1 MRKQTKKTVLQF
13 VILVAVILLLAA
25 CGAASA
31 PQPAAPAQEP
41 AAQEAAT
48 EAPAAEAAATEEA
61 AAPAAATEE
70 AAAEEPAAEE
80 ASGASAPSGEPIRI
94 GGSLALTGPFAATGI
109 VHKIVGEEFVKKLNE
124 EGGLLG
130 RPVEWVLFDDESVP
144 DKAAAL
150 YERLITEEEVDLL
163 IGPYGTGNITAAMN
177 VAERYGYVFPH
188 HTGSLT
194 YAYTYDKHFPMWYT
208 GLHPNITTSNLLFD
222 ALEASGSPPK
232 TIGFVVNQFPGSKFM
247 ALGQEGTDEGGAIK
261 VAEERGYEVVLNVD
275 FPLTIN
281 DWGPIAAQVR
291 EADPDFIFL
300 SGLGLNANGLIEAL
314 QAIDY
319 QPRGFFVLWP
329 AAGPLLALG
338 EASEGVMSVTLFEE
352 HEPFLSNPGADEMV
366 KRFHAGAEAAG
377 LAYTAVETQASASWT
392 TWQVLTTAV
401 KETNSLDQEV
411 LADWLHS
418 NTIQTVIGP
427 VSFDANNQNYGPD
440 LQKIKQV
447 QNGEWMVVYP
457 KEFAKEGATVKYPI
471 K

>member
-1 MRKQTKKTVLQF
+1 MMRKGTKKSLLQIVSLMLVL
-13 VILVAVILLLAA
+13 LLLAA
-25 CGAASA
+25 CGTAA
-31 PQPAAPAQEP
+31 PQPAAPAEEP
-41 AAQEAAT
+41 AAEQAAK
-48 EAPAAEAAATEEA
+48 EEPAAEEPAAAEAAATEEA
-61 AAPAAATEE
+61 ME
-70 AAAEEPAAEE
+70 AGSPD
-80 ASGASAPSGEPIRI
+80 GEPIRI

-109 VHKIVGEEFVKKLNE
+109 IHKIIGDEFVKKINA

-222 ALEASGSPPK
+222 ALESSGNPPK
-232 TIGFVVNQFPGSKFM
+232 TVAFVVNQFPGSKFM

-261 VAEERGYEVVLNVD
+261 IAEDRGYEVVLNVD

-291 EADPDFIFL
+291 EADPDYIFL

-319 QPRGFFVLWP
+319 QPKGFFVLWP

-352 HEPFLSNPGADEMV
+352 HEPFLSNPGADEMIE
-366 KRFHAGAEAAG
+366 KFGAAAEEAG
-377 LAYTAVETQASASWT
+377 LGYTAVETQASVSWA
-392 TWQVLTTAV
+392 TWQVITTAV
-401 KETNSLDQEV
+401 KETGSLDQDV
-411 LADWLHS
+411 LADWLHN
-418 NTIQTVIGP
+418 NTVQTVIGP
-427 VSFDANNQNYGPD
+427 ISFDANNQNYGPD

-447 QNGEWMVVYP
+447 QDGEWIVVYP
-457 KEFAKEGATVKYPI
+457 EEFAKEGASVTYPTD
-471 K
+471 

>member
-1 MRKQTKKTVLQF
+1 MKKGTKKTLLRF
-13 VILVAVILLLAA
+13 VILMVAVLLLAA
-25 CGAASA
+25 CGASA
-31 PQPAAPAQEP
+31 PEPAAPAEEP
-41 AAQEAAT
+41 AAEQ
-48 EAPAAEAAATEEA
+48 AATEE
-61 AAPAAATEE
+61 P
-70 AAAEEPAAEE
+70 AAEEPAAEAATEE
-80 ASGASAPSGEPIRI
+80 AMAASESSGEPIRI

-109 VHKIVGEEFVKKLNE
+109 VHKIVGDEFVKKINE

-208 GLHPNITTSNLLFD
+208 GLHPNLTTSNLLFD
-222 ALEASGSPPK
+222 ALESSDNPPK
-232 TIGFVVNQFPGSKFM
+232 TIAFVVNQFPGSLFM
-247 ALGQEGTDEGGAIK
+247 AYGQEGTEEGGAVK
-261 VAEERGYEVVLNVD
+261 VVEERGYEVVLNVD

-281 DWGPIAAQVR
+281 DWGPVAAQVR

-352 HEPFLSNPGADEMV
+352 HAPFLSNPGADEMV
-366 KRFHAGAEAAG
+366 AKFGAAAKEAG
-377 LAYTAVETQASASWT
+377 LGYTAVETQASVSWA
-392 TWQVLTTAV
+392 TWQVVTTAV
-401 KETNSLDQEV
+401 KETGSLDQDV
-411 LADWLHS
+411 LADWLHN
-418 NTIQTVIGP
+418 NTVQTVIGP
-427 VSFDANNQNYGPD
+427 VSFDASNQNYGPD

-457 KEFAKEGATVKYPI
+457 QEFAKAEASVKYPTN
-471 K
+471 

>member
-1 MRKQTKKTVLQF
+1 MSKRTKKTLFQF
-13 VILVAVILLLAA
+13 VSLMVALLLLAA
-25 CGAASA
+25 CGAAA
-31 PQPAAPAQEP
+31 PEPAAPAEEP
-41 AAQEAAT
+41 AAEQ
-48 EAPAAEAAATEEA
+48 
-61 AAPAAATEE
+61 AAPEE
-70 AAAEEPAAEE
+70 PAAEEPAAEE
-80 ASGASAPSGEPIRI
+80 EAVEASKPSGEPIRI
-94 GGSLALTGPFAATGI
+94 GGSLSLTGPFAATAAI
-109 VHKIVGEEFVKKLNE
+109 HKIVGDEFVKKINE

-208 GLHPNITTSNLLFD
+208 GLHPNLTTSNLLFD
-222 ALEASGSPPK
+222 ALEASGNPPK
-232 TIGFVVNQFPGSKFM
+232 TIAFVVNQFPGSKFM
-247 ALGQEGTDEGGAIK
+247 AYGQEGTDEGGVVKI
-261 VAEERGYEVVLNVD
+261 AEERGYEVVLDVD

-291 EADPDFIFL
+291 DADPDFIYL
-300 SGLGLNANGLIEAL
+300 GGLGLNANGLLEAL

-338 EASEGVMSVTLFEE
+338 KASEGVMSVTLFEE
-352 HEPFLSNPGADEMV
+352 HAPFLSNPGANEMIE
-366 KRFHAGAEAAG
+366 KFGAAAKEAG
-377 LAYTAVETQASASWT
+377 LGYTAVETQASVSWA
-392 TWQVLTTAV
+392 TWQVVTTAV
-401 KETNSLDQEV
+401 KETGSLDQEM
-411 LADWLHS
+411 LADWLHK
-418 NTIQTVIGP
+418 NTVQTVIGP
-427 VSFDANNQNYGPD
+427 ISFDASNQNYGPD

-447 QNGEWMVVYP
+447 QNGEWVVVYP
-457 KEFAKEGATVKYPI
+457 NEFAKEGANLEYPTD
-471 K
+471 

>member
-1 MRKQTKKTVLQF
+1 MRSIQMSLLKLFTLFVVLF
-13 VILVAVILLLAA
+13 VVAA
-25 CGAASA
+25 CGAST
-31 PQPAAPAQEP
+31 PEPAAP
-41 AAQEAAT
+41 
-48 EAPAAEAAATEEA
+48 
-61 AAPAAATEE
+61 
-70 AAAEEPAAEE
+70 AEEPAAEE
-80 ASGASAPSGEPIRI
+80 APAEEAEQAAEAEEPAAEEEAMAEPSGDPIRI
-94 GGSLALTGPFAATGI
+94 GSSLSLTGPFGATAA
-109 VHKIVGEEFVKKLNE
+109 VHKIIGDEFVKKINA

-208 GLHPNITTSNLLFD
+208 GLHPNITTANLLFD
-222 ALEASGSPPK
+222 ALETSENPPE
-232 TIGFVVNQFPGSKFM
+232 TIAFVVNQFPGSKFM
-247 ALGQEGTDEGGAIK
+247 AYGQEGTDEGGAVKI
-261 VAEERGYEVVLNVD
+261 AQDRGYDVALEVE

-291 EADPDFIFL
+291 DADPDFIYL
-300 SGLGLNANGLIEAL
+300 AGLGLNANGLMEAL

-338 EASEGVMSVTLFEE
+338 DAAEGVMSVTLFEE
-352 HEPFLSNPGADEMV
+352 HEPFLSNPGAAEMV
-366 KRFHAGAEAAG
+366 EKFGAAAEEAGMG
-377 LAYTAVETQASASWT
+377 YTAVETQASVSWA

-401 KETNSLDQEV
+401 KETGSLDQDE
-411 LADWLHS
+411 LSEWLHN
-418 NTIQTVIGP
+418 NTVQTVMGP
-427 VSFDANNQNYGPD
+427 VNFDASNQNYGPD

-447 QNGEWMVVYP
+447 QNGEWIVVYP
-457 KEFAKEGATVKYPI
+457 ADFAKDGAAVAYSSN
-471 K
+471 

>member
-1 MRKQTKKTVLQF
+1 MMRKGTKKSLLQI
-13 VILVAVILLLAA
+13 VSLMVALLLLAA
-25 CGAASA
+25 CGAAA
-31 PQPAAPAQEP
+31 PQPAAPAEEP
-41 AAQEAAT
+41 AAEQAAT
-48 EAPAAEAAATEEA
+48 EAPAAEEPAAAEAAATEEPVA
-61 AAPAAATEE
+61 EQAATEE
-70 AAAEEPAAEE
+70 AMA
-80 ASGASAPSGEPIRI
+80 ASAPSGEPIRI
-94 GGSLALTGPFAATGI
+94 GGSLALTGPFGATGI
-109 VHKIVGEEFVKKLNE
+109 VHKIVGDEFVKKINA

-222 ALEASGSPPK
+222 ALEASGNPPK
-232 TIGFVVNQFPGSKFM
+232 TIAFVVNQFPGSKFM

-261 VAEERGYEVVLNVD
+261 IAEERGYEVVLNVD

-352 HEPFLSNPGADEMV
+352 HEPFLSNPDADEMIE
-366 KRFHAGAEAAG
+366 RFGAAAEEAG
-377 LAYTAVETQASASWT
+377 LGYTAVETQASVSWA
-392 TWQVLTTAV
+392 TWQVVTTAV
-401 KETNSLDQEV
+401 KETGSLDQDV
-411 LADWLHS
+411 LADWLHK

-427 VSFDANNQNYGPD
+427 ISFDASNQNYGPD

-447 QNGEWMVVYP
+447 QNGEWIVVYP
-457 KEFAKEGATVKYPI
+457 EEFAKEGASVKYPTS
-471 K
+471 